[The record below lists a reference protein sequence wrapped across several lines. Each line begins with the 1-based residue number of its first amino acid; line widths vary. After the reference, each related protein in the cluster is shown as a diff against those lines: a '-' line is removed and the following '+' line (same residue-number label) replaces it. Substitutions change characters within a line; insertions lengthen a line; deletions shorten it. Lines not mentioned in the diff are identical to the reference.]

1 MVAKSSLCSV
11 LFPNL
16 LRVTVAPC
24 SLVVFRTV
32 VATCDDG
39 NGNIVFTKPI
49 EYTDFPLDKISLW
62 FANNVIYLPS
72 EH

>member
-1 MVAKSSLCSV
+1 M
-11 LFPNL
+11 
-16 LRVTVAPC
+16 
-24 SLVVFRTV
+24 FRTV